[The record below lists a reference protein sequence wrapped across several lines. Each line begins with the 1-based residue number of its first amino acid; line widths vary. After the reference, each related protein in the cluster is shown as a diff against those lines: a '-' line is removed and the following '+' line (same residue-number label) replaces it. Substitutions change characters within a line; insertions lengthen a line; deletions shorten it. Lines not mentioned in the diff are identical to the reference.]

1 MPPDLLTPR
10 PPQASES
17 GQLACVLSFNANDP
31 SGAAGLAADVAAIA
45 CVGAH
50 ALPIMTGVWAR
61 DSARIFD
68 FYPLDDEAVTEQAR
82 AVLEDIEVQAIK
94 LGFAGTPANLG
105 VVGGLAEDYPEL
117 PLIAHMPDLS
127 WWNDDAIDDYH
138 EAFTDFVLPFTVVLT
153 GNYSTLKR
161 WLLPVWEQSRPPG
174 ARDLAIAAAEFGASF
189 TLVTGIDLGERGI
202 DNVLASPQALLVSA
216 QVDRQDTSFIGAG
229 DTLTATFT
237 ALVANGYALTDA
249 FTEAVSYL
257 DGSLREGFRPGM
269 GHALPDR
276 LFWAQSADAT
286 TDEAA
291 PDNQDAADA
300 TTPPAGDP
308 DHEHPH

>member
-10 PPQASES
+10 GPQASES
-17 GQLACVLSFNANDP
+17 GQLACILTFNANDP
-31 SGAAGLAADVAAIA
+31 SGAAGLAADVTATA

-50 ALPIMTGVWAR
+50 ALPVMTGAWAR

-82 AVLEDIEVQAIK
+82 AVLEDVEVQAIK
-94 LGFAGTPANLG
+94 LGFAGTPANLS
-105 VVGGLAEDYPEL
+105 VVGGLAEDYPDL

-127 WWNDDAIDDYH
+127 WWNNDAIDDYH

-153 GNYSTLKR
+153 GNYSTLRR

-174 ARDLAIAAAEFGASF
+174 ARDLAIAAAEYGASY

-216 QVDRQDTSFIGAG
+216 QVERLDASFVGAG
-229 DTLTATFT
+229 DTLAATFT
-237 ALVANGYALTDA
+237 ALLANGYPLTDA
-249 FTEAVSYL
+249 FSEAVSYL

-276 LFWAQSADAT
+276 LFWAQSAIDAAN
-286 TDEAA
+286 DGRPDDAD
-291 PDNQDAADA
+291 PDN
-300 TTPPAGDP
+300 TSTPIAGDP
-308 DHEHPH
+308 EHAPPH